1 MGHAA
6 EHSGAGR
13 GLPWSA
19 ELVLDADGTVLACTA
34 TTAELLGRP
43 LPEIRGRPLG
53 GFFRDPSLWERL
65 AANAPDAA
73 QAVLR
78 RPLAGS
84 LDASVSVAPLLTGD
98 GPGPRLL
105 VRLAPASNGEI
116 RDEFGLRV
124 ALDSRGTG
132 VMVSDPRVQQRLDLL
147 HAAAVRIGGSLD
159 ITESAEELVGM
170 LVPVFADLG
179 AVDLTEEVLAGEEPG
194 EYVTGTPQ
202 RRVAVAAAR
211 GCWPDDIHQLGET
224 FALGDVESAHMR
236 RGGAGVLPDLGPLRA
251 ELGGT
256 PRARLVLT
264 RSATSFLVMP
274 LRARGAVLGA
284 LGLWRTGDRTPFDHD
299 DAELTEQIGSRL
311 ALGLDNARR
320 YSRERRTAEALQ
332 RSLLPRPDVAVTA
345 AETSG
350 VYAPAATA
358 AGTGGSWY
366 DVIPLSS
373 ARVAFVV
380 GKVAG
385 HGVHAAGATGRLR
398 SAVQTLADLDP
409 PPDELL
415 SHLNDLVVRFGED
428 QGQRD
433 PAGAASLLRATCLY
447 AVYDPV
453 GRRCLLASAGHPAPL
468 LARAGEDTAADVVK
482 MHPGPPLGTAGE
494 PFESAELVLA
504 GGDVLAF
511 HSGGPPGR
519 NWDTDRDLGLL
530 GAGAQR
536 AAGAAGA
543 AGSAAAGREP
553 LHTITRDILERLRA
567 EPRRHDL
574 TVLLARVGET
584 PDDATAVWELPADP
598 SRVAEVRSLVS
609 AQLAAWDLTELLF
622 ATELIVSEL
631 VTNAIRYAGGPV
643 GIRLIRDQ
651 RLICEVSDPS
661 QTQPHLRRAR
671 LSDEGGRGL
680 FLVAQ
685 VAHRWGSRYT
695 PTGKTIWTE
704 QEMPP
709 R

>member
-1 MGHAA
+1 M
-6 EHSGAGR
+6 SR
-13 GLPWSA
+13 SA
-19 ELVLDADGTVLACTA
+19 EVVLDADGTVLACTA
-34 TTAELLGRP
+34 PAIELLGRP
-43 LPEIRGRPLG
+43 LPEIRGRPVG
-53 GFFRDPSLWERL
+53 EFFADPALWARL
-65 AANAPDAA
+65 ADNAPDSA

-78 RPLAGS
+78 RPQRGS
-84 LDASVSVAPLLTGD
+84 LDASVSVAPLFGADAD
-98 GPGPRLL
+98 GRPRLL
-105 VRLAPASNGEI
+105 VRIAPAAGGEI

-124 ALDSRGTG
+124 ALDSRGSG
-132 VMVSDPRVQQRLDLL
+132 VLVSDPRVQQRLDLL
-147 HAAAVRIGGSLD
+147 HAAAVRIGSSLD
-159 ITESAEELVGM
+159 ITENARELVGL

-179 AVDLTEEVLAGEEPG
+179 SVDLTEAVLAGEEPG
-194 EYVTGTPQ
+194 DYVAGTPQ
-202 RRVAVAAAR
+202 RRIAVASCR
-211 GCWPDDIHQLGET
+211 GGWPGDIHQLGET
-224 FALGDVESAHMR
+224 FTLDETESAHMR
-236 RGGAGVLPDLGPLRA
+236 RGGAGILPDLAPLRA

-264 RSATSFLVMP
+264 REATSFLVMP
-274 LRARGAVLGA
+274 LQARGAVLGA
-284 LGLWRTGDRTPFDHD
+284 LALWRSGDRAPFDQD

-332 RSLLPRPDVAVTA
+332 RSLLPRPGVAVTA

-350 VYAPAATA
+350 VYAPAASA

-385 HGVHAAGATGRLR
+385 RGVHAAGATGRLR

-428 QGQRD
+428 REQRD
-433 PAGAASLLRATCLY
+433 SGDDAASLLRATCLY

-453 GRRCLLASAGHPAPL
+453 SRRCLIASAGHPSPV
-468 LARAGEDTAADVVK
+468 LARAGEETGADVVK
-482 MHPGPPLGTAGE
+482 LHTGPPLGTAGE
-494 PFESAELVLA
+494 PFEPVELRLA
-504 GGDVLAF
+504 RGDVLAF
-511 HSGGPPGR
+511 HSGGPAGR

-530 GAGAQR
+530 GRGAQR
-536 AAGAAGA
+536 AAAGPAAQ
-543 AGSAAAGREP
+543 P
-553 LHTITRDILERLRA
+553 LGTITRDILASLGS
-567 EPRRHDL
+567 EPREHDL
-574 TVLLARVGET
+574 TVLLARLGEI
-584 PDDATAVWELPADP
+584 PADATVAWELPADP
-598 SRVAEVRSLVS
+598 SLVADIRSRVS
-609 AQLAAWDLTELLF
+609 AQMTAWGLPDMVF

-643 GIRLIRDQ
+643 GIRLIKDQ

-685 VAHRWGSRYT
+685 LAHRWGSRYT

-704 QEMPP
+704 QDMPAG
-709 R
+709 